1 MKTMKWNVLSL
12 SRLAGVGAIAVV
24 AAAAG
29 CGGNNNGDA
38 TAGGNEP
45 GNTATGKSVD
55 QNLADTANAVSSVDD
70 AAANAAKGVGN
81 AVSDAGKTVA
91 GAAKNLD
98 DAATVTP
105 AVKSAFAANKGLT
118 GSKID
123 VDTTDTNV
131 TLSGTVKSQ
140 AQKGLAAK
148 IAQSKAAGYKVVNN
162 LKVAK

>member
-24 AAAAG
+24 AAAG
-29 CGGNNNGDA
+29 CGGNNNADA
-38 TAGGNEP
+38 TAGGNEA

-55 QNLADTANAVSSVDD
+55 QNFADTAGAVSNAAGAAGNAVSNVDD
-70 AAANAAKGVGN
+70 AAANAAKG
-81 AVSDAGKTVA
+81 VA

-105 AVKSAFAANKGLT
+105 AVKSAILGNKGLA

-123 VDTTDTNV
+123 VNTTDTSV
-131 TLSGTVKSQ
+131 TLTGSVKSQ

-162 LKVAK
+162 LKVAQ

>member
-55 QNLADTANAVSSVDD
+55 QNFADTAGAASNAAGAAGD
-70 AAANAAKGVGN
+70 AASSAAKG
-81 AVSDAGKTVA
+81 VA

-123 VDTTDTNV
+123 VSTTDTSV